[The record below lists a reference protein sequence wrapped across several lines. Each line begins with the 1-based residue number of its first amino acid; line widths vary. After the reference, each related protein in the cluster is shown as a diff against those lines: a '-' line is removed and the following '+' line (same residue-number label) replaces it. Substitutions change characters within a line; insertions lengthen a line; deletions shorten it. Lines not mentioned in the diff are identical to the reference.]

1 MSTRSRRTAIALI
14 PIVALG
20 LTACVGGPSVEV
32 GSEPPTSF
40 TAPVWALD
48 TDPVGAWLTSVA
60 TDDLRIDIYQAGVEP
75 STEDSAWA
83 YSETDEP
90 IFNEGEPIVVLH
102 LVLTN
107 TGDEDVVLASAEPE
121 ITANYESLDLS
132 SLPPENHFGDIVD
145 SLGIA
150 QDGAIDYDY
159 TIDNDYQGLTGS
171 WDMPVAPGESIAW
184 PAVYMYLTDA
194 GFEMRFRVWEYT
206 NGIFNYSSAKFDSG
220 FVDIPL
226 T

>member
-1 MSTRSRRTAIALI
+1 MSVRPRRSALALI
-14 PIVALG
+14 PIIALG
-20 LTACVGGPSVEV
+20 LTACVGGSSATI
-32 GSEPPTSF
+32 GSEPPSSF
-40 TAPVWALD
+40 TAPVWALPA
-48 TDPVGAWLTSVA
+48 DPVGEWLTSVA
-60 TDDLRIDIYQAGVEP
+60 SDDVRIDIYQAGVEP

-90 IFNEGEPIVVLH
+90 IFNVGEPIVVLH

-107 TGDEDVVLASAEPE
+107 TGDEDVVLASAESE
-121 ITANYESLDLS
+121 ITANYSELDLS
-132 SLPPENHFGDIVD
+132 SLPPESRFGDIVD

-150 QDGAIDYDY
+150 QDGAIDYQY
-159 TIDNDYQGLTGS
+159 SIDNDYEGLTGS

-184 PAVYMYLTDA
+184 PAVYMYLTDG
-194 GFEMRFRVWEYT
+194 GFEMRFRVWDYVDGT
-206 NGIFNYSSAKFDSG
+206 FNYSSTVFDSG

>member
-1 MSTRSRRTAIALI
+1 MSVRSRRPAIALI
-14 PIVALG
+14 PILALG
-20 LTACVGGPSVEV
+20 LTACVGGPSVEI
-32 GSEPPTSF
+32 GSEPPSSF
-40 TAPVWALD
+40 TAPVWSLP
-48 TDPVGAWLTSVA
+48 TEPVGEWLTSVA
-60 TDDLRIDIYQAGVEP
+60 SDDVRIDVYQAGVKP
-75 STEDSAWA
+75 ATEDSLWA
-83 YSETDEP
+83 YSDTDEP

-107 TGDEDVVLASAEPE
+107 TGDDEIVLPSANPE

-132 SLPPENHFGDIVD
+132 SLPPESRFGDIVD

-159 TIDNDYQGLTGS
+159 SIDNDYQGLNGG
-171 WDMPVAPGESIAW
+171 WEMPVAPGESIAW
-184 PAVYMYLTDA
+184 PAVYMYLTDG

-206 NGIFNYSSAKFDSG
+206 NGIFNYSATVFDSG